1 MPIINAAAMDM
12 IDKGSEGAGTALM
25 FTGGA
30 VIGALTPIAA
40 GFINQSNGF
49 EGVVIFAGIIA
60 AAGAILSLVLPMKA
74 QANT

>member
-1 MPIINAAAMDM
+1 
-12 IDKGSEGAGTALM
+12 M

-30 VIGALTPIAA
+30 VIGSLTPIAA

-49 EGVVIFAGIIA
+49 QGVVIFAGIIA

-74 QANT
+74 QAKA